1 MRDKPCVL
9 QGHSAVLFNQSIL
22 IFGGYGY
29 FVGQVLSCSELVP
42 QHRSSF
48 AEALRDRDNSYMD
61 SYDITIIPNHSPC
74 WVPIF
79 RSFGS
84 NIPWRQGERFNDL
97 WIWSI
102 EALVPGNTIPTWSR
116 LSVNA
121 RICITISDHQMLLAK
136 ITKHCFGV
144 MYVYI

>member
-1 MRDKPCVL
+1 M
-9 QGHSAVLFNQSIL
+9 LFNQSIL
-22 IFGGYGY
+22 IFGGY

-42 QHRSSF
+42 QHGRSSSF
-48 AEALRDRDNSYMD
+48 VHVGSPWI
-61 SYDITIIPNHSPC
+61 SYDITIIPLVEFPC
-74 WVPIF
+74 SGHLGPV
-79 RSFGS
+79 

-102 EALVPGNTIPTWSR
+102 EALVIPGNTIPTWSR

-121 RICITISDHQMLLAK
+121 RICIAISDHQMLLAK

-144 MYVYI
+144 MYVYIYIILYYDII